1 MEVFNETKSDLNCYT
16 EPRNTT
22 MPEVVETSVAG
33 DHK

>member
-16 EPRNTT
+16 ETHNTT
-22 MPEVVETSVAG
+22 IPEAVKTSVAG